1 MHPSPAG
8 DWRVAWYKFR
18 SICISLMG
26 LAIMRASP
34 QVATILP
41 QSAARAP
48 SCGKYQQAIPAGS
61 SGDAQL
67 GMLCTN
73 HRGVCICGLG
83 RSAALQILAI
93 ATAMAAVCARGAA
106 PLQPIP
112 IRSAH
117 TRSIRAEHP

>member
-1 MHPSPAG
+1 
-8 DWRVAWYKFR
+8 
-18 SICISLMG
+18 MG

-93 ATAMAAVCARGAA
+93 ATAMAAVCA
-106 PLQPIP
+106 LHPIP

-117 TRSIRAEHP
+117 TRAIRAEHP